1 MSSALEN
8 KKITKVYKKLKETI
22 DFNGYPF
29 IGWFLEIIEG
39 ER

>member
-8 KKITKVYKKLKETI
+8 KKITNYKKLKGAI
-22 DFNGYPF
+22 NFNGYPF